1 MARKRVTE
9 PQLRSW
15 EEVDGCLKVMADAEN
30 EISKI
35 EAEMNRQIA
44 EIKKEAEENAKE
56 HKALIK
62 QNESKI
68 KEYTGAHKEE
78 LKGKSKILTFG
89 TVGFRLSTKLLLPSS
104 IAEVIL
110 KLRER
115 GMLDCINVKESV
127 DKDAI
132 KKYGEADI
140 LAVGGYLQ
148 KTDTFWY
155 ETDKDALAAD

>member
-9 PQLRSW
+9 PQLKNW
-15 EEVDGCLKVMADAEN
+15 DEVDGCLKIMADAEN

-44 EIKKEAEENAKE
+44 DIKKAAEESAKA
-56 HKALIK
+56 HKELIK

-78 LKGKSKILTFG
+78 LKGKSKELTFG

-104 IAEVIL
+104 INEVIL

-132 KKYGEADI
+132 KKYGEEDI
-140 LAVGGYLQ
+140 AAVGGYLQ
-148 KTDTFWY
+148 KSDTFWY
-155 ETDKDALAAD
+155 ETDKDALVTE